1 VSDRPVAPTDT
12 CERVNFRRRDALWH
26 MAICKVNAEAL
37 SWWFLSYGEFSQKY
51 T

>member
-12 CERVNFRRRDALWH
+12 CERVNLHRRDASWQG
-26 MAICKVNAEAL
+26 AFCKVNAEAL
-37 SWWFLSYGEFSQKY
+37 RWWFLSYGEFSQKY